1 MFMDGSKVL
10 FVLED
15 EEDFT
20 CAKLQKDVSSVHVT
34 VTRFQN
40 GELSVRVPENV
51 AGKDV
56 FLLKRFLSNLHEDV
70 FELLQCVDTLNCMS
84 VRTLTLLLPYYP
96 YARQDHNAYNESK
109 GALLLAKMLTN
120 LGVHKIITLD
130 MHAPEQ
136 LRDFPLTVVNL
147 TMERFWANY
156 LRSLGYSNHEMQIM
170 AADKSAHPRAQQ
182 IASALNCSC
191 GYIDKQRDANGDVKI
206 TKICGFNP
214 QKQTFLID
222 DLVDTGR
229 TLIVATQSL
238 RELSTQPISA
248 CVTHCHLSPKL
259 LSTLPHIGLTQLI
272 TTDTLKHPT
281 FAQSQTGFLTI
292 LEAPAM
298 LWEGA
303 LGLIK

>member
-1 MFMDGSKVL
+1 MLLMDHSKML
-10 FVLED
+10 FILES
-15 EEDFT
+15 EEEFT
-20 CAKLQKDVSSVHVT
+20 CAKLQKDVPSVHVI

-40 GELSVRVPENV
+40 GELSVRFPENV
-51 AGKDV
+51 ADKDV
-56 FLLKRFLSNLHEDV
+56 FLLKRFSSDLHEDI
-70 FELLQCVDTLNCMS
+70 FELLQCVDTLNRMS

-170 AADKSAHPRAQQ
+170 AADKSAHPRAQR
-182 IASALNCSC
+182 IASVLNCSC

-229 TLIVATQSL
+229 TLIAAVQSL
-238 RELSTQPISA
+238 RKLSSQPITAS
-248 CVTHCHLSPKL
+248 VTHGHLSHAL
-259 LSTLPHIGLTQLI
+259 LSTLTNIGLTQLI
-272 TTDTLKHPT
+272 TTNTLKHPT

-292 LEAPAM
+292 LESFPRLM
-298 LWEGA
+298 EGISDA
-303 LGLIK
+303 